1 MGKRA
6 FTCGRTGRR
15 MELVFG
21 MISTLALRHLSREKA
36 HCRAEGPI
44 DETKKQPTQGKAH
57 DGGLRTEEMA
67 VRVLLSMGVVDV
79 LMDAMQTRSDAMP
92 MAVCRHCGL
101 IAVLNVRTGST
112 HCSYCDVVGD
122 KHIIRTSMSYATVII
137 YSYLAALGIVL
148 RFDPHSLRLAD
159 QGEGDILQTLGRE
172 NEEGVETA
180 IKKATEY
187 TSTPE
192 YRETLLSLL
201 LDWQERRKRFRQ
213 PALGRQMREI
223 RRLKQ
228 QKLKELKVRKVED
241 EGWGEELGAQEAG
254 APPHKQA
261 KVK

>member
-1 MGKRA
+1 MRPSIKGSY
-6 FTCGRTGRR
+6 
-15 MELVFG
+15 LV
-21 MISTLALRHLSREKA
+21 LRIVSMSAPLLWRSLSG
-36 HCRAEGPI
+36 HVWSI
-44 DETKKQPTQGKAH
+44 
-57 DGGLRTEEMA
+57 
-67 VRVLLSMGVVDV
+67 VV
-79 LMDAMQTRSDAMP
+79 
-92 MAVCRHCGL
+92 
-101 IAVLNVRTGST
+101 AVLNVRTGST

-122 KHIIRTSMSYATVII
+122 KHIIRASMSYATVII